1 MGCRCDDMHIAR
13 FYTWNAGAAVKTY
26 GQSSNLTSITKHNFI
41 SSYEF
46 SKKKINTIRNI
57 RIEVIPSYHV
67 FNTASFIQF
76 LIRFA
81 LDFSAYFK
89 FAMHYIVYNSV
100 LNS

>member
-1 MGCRCDDMHIAR
+1 MSFLKRR
-13 FYTWNAGAAVKTY
+13 F
-26 GQSSNLTSITKHNFI
+26 
-41 SSYEF
+41 
-46 SKKKINTIRNI
+46 NTIRNI
-57 RIEVIPSYHV
+57 RIEVITSYQV

-89 FAMHYIVYNSV
+89 FAMLYIVYNSV